1 MEYFY
6 SWGLLFVLPFTIYAY
21 YKSTKEERIKMIISG
36 IGFGIMSVLFDYI
49 FVDYWKPKY
58 LIDNIHLEDFFYGFL
73 FAGILPSIHNII
85 RKKRMKG
92 KLRLNIGLSIL
103 YILILLLVFYL
114 TVETFNLNYIY
125 ALSLTPLII
134 GIISYIKVKGELK
147 DILITSFASILIT
160 IVVYNI
166 ILFIYPDAI
175 DFHFILN
182 NISGFKLIGVPIE
195 EWLFAI
201 CLGVGCTYTY
211 EAVFSLEV

>member
-21 YKSTKEERIKMIISG
+21 FKATKEERIKMIVSG
-36 IGFGIMSVLFDYI
+36 LGFGIMSVLFDYI
-49 FVDYWKPKY
+49 FQDYWSPKY
-58 LIDNIHLEDFFYGFL
+58 LIDNIHIEDFLYGFL
-73 FAGILPSIHNII
+73 FAGILPAIHNII
-85 RKKRMKG
+85 RNKRMKG
-92 KLRLNIGLSIL
+92 KYILDIKLTIL
-103 YILILLLVFYL
+103 YVLILLFVFYL
-114 TVETFNLNYIY
+114 IVKVFNINYIY

-147 DILITSFASILIT
+147 DIFITVIASLLIT
-160 IVVYNI
+160 IIVYNI
-166 ILFIYPDAI
+166 ILLIYPEAI

-182 NISGFKLIGVPIE
+182 NISGYKLIGVPIE

-211 EAVFSLEV
+211 EAVFGLEA

>member
-49 FVDYWKPKY
+49 FVDYWSPKY
-58 LIDNIHLEDFFYGFL
+58 LIENIHIEDFLYGFM
-73 FAGILPSIHNII
+73 FAGILPSIHNIVSK
-85 RKKRMKG
+85 RRMKG
-92 KLRLNIGLSIL
+92 KYKLNIGLTIL
-103 YILILLLVFYL
+103 YIFILLLIFCLIVKVFD
-114 TVETFNLNYIY
+114 LNYIY

-134 GIISYIKVKGELK
+134 GIISFIKVKGNLK
-147 DILITSFASILIT
+147 DVLITVIASLLIT
-160 IVVYNI
+160 VVVYNI
-166 ILFIYPDAI
+166 ILLIYPGAI
-175 DFHFILN
+175 DFHFMLN
-182 NISGFKLIGVPIE
+182 NISGYKFIGVPIE

-211 EAVFSLEV
+211 EAVFGLEV